1 MVDDDHL
8 GNFCRW
14 LGLSGEE
21 DVGNRALRLHVLT
34 INNLGTGPNVFGV
47 TSGYLRE
54 LLPCSRNLKSL
65 TLHGLIEYVIT
76 PGQLRSALQ
85 ALPSLEYIDLANIT
99 AQYKDIFA
107 DALCTPRSVSLSFVP
122 NPHHHP
128 RLTKEILVDIF
139 PFLCHPSLQGIESL
153 TIKAA
158 RLDAYSV
165 SFPALRRLEADSCW
179 LREVHADALA
189 GSFPSLQYLYLS
201 SIYFP
206 TTTVPDAVIGMP
218 LSEMHDGRN
227 FAGRWRGLQGMQRAM
242 LEQATWPSLQI
253 LRVGTVLE
261 WYALHMACPVACVQL
276 WTPGAQRCPE
286 EISQAL
292 ADSRPRCL
300 GSSLRAT
307 TRLVLAMSL
316 SKTPHIDFRKLG
328 DGLNG
333 TSISYLLVQIQ
344 WPIRQQTAATVWRQ
358 TVLSAQAFINCHST
372 PPALQRFW
380 VESYQLGRLVGWTLE
395 AGGTWKESSNESLAV
410 IAEEGVD
417 RMWT

>member
-1 MVDDDHL
+1 MMDSYANLAKVPYDILRHLVFLLSQGDVSRLARTCHDLHDSLELELLRNSKVDDDHL

-54 LLPCSRNLKSL
+54 LLSCSRNLKSL

-107 DALCTPRSVSLSFVP
+107 DALCAPRSVSLSFVP

-189 GSFPSLQYLYLS
+189 GSFPSHYYC
-201 SIYFP
+201 
-206 TTTVPDAVIGMP
+206 TRCRDWDA
-218 LSEMHDGRN
+218 
-227 FAGRWRGLQGMQRAM
+227 
-242 LEQATWPSLQI
+242 
-253 LRVGTVLE
+253 
-261 WYALHMACPVACVQL
+261 
-276 WTPGAQRCPE
+276 
-286 EISQAL
+286 SQ
-292 ADSRPRCL
+292 
-300 GSSLRAT
+300 
-307 TRLVLAMSL
+307 
-316 SKTPHIDFRKLG
+316 
-328 DGLNG
+328 
-333 TSISYLLVQIQ
+333 
-344 WPIRQQTAATVWRQ
+344 
-358 TVLSAQAFINCHST
+358 
-372 PPALQRFW
+372 
-380 VESYQLGRLVGWTLE
+380 
-395 AGGTWKESSNESLAV
+395 
-410 IAEEGVD
+410 
-417 RMWT
+417 